1 MDGAIAIVR
10 VDSIGAVS
18 TLLLVGLLVD
28 SQLVPVASILVK
40 LEVVLDL
47 SIRASGNS
55 TNLLSELESLSSNM
69 VQEGLGILKLVIQE
83 LWNESGGSSS
93 DKC

>member
-1 MDGAIAIVR
+1 MDGAITIVR

>member
-1 MDGAIAIVR
+1 MDSAITIVR

-69 VQEGLGILKLVIQE
+69 VQEGLGVLELVIQE

-93 DKC
+93 HKC

>member
-1 MDGAIAIVR
+1 MDSAITIVR

-69 VQEGLGILKLVIQE
+69 VQEGLGVLELVIQE